1 MTPLL
6 DTNQLQTL
14 AHLARLHLPQ
24 TQEAEM
30 LDALNQIL
38 EWAAK
43 LNELDTENIA
53 PLHHISEVVNAWRE
67 DEIVRFFA
75 DKQGLE
81 NAPQVEM
88 NHFVVPNII
97 A

>member
-1 MTPLL
+1 TPLL

-14 AHLARLHLPQ
+14 AHRARLHLPQ
-24 TQEAEM
+24 AQEAAM

-43 LNELDTENIA
+43 LNELNTDDIT

-67 DEIVRFFA
+67 DEIVRFFT
-75 DKQGLE
+75 DNQGLQ